1 MAIAPVRSH
10 TPPQLYA
17 PISEGKERE
26 KPLAVEGAGGRM
38 ALWRGGAFVSLA
50 VALAVTLEALAEWL
64 VRRRQR
70 REAREVLFFP
80 AGITC
85 VERLLAAAER
95 EAEGVEGVGLFPP
108 RCSCPLPH
116 EDEGPFGRLLGRL
129 LGARPSLQLCLFAF
143 SSPQLC
149 RAVLVLHRRGVRIRV
164 VTDADYMALRGSQI
178 GILRRAGIQVRHDQD
193 SGYMHHKFAI
203 IDKRLLLTGS
213 LNWTTQAIQQN
224 RENVLI
230 LEDAE
235 YVKLFL
241 KEFEKIWENYNPA
254 NYIFFSKE
262 EVPKK
267 DKHKPETERQ
277 FNK

>member
-1 MAIAPVRSH
+1 MAV
-10 TPPQLYA
+10 
-17 PISEGKERE
+17 
-26 KPLAVEGAGGRM
+26 
-38 ALWRGGAFVSLA
+38 WRGGAL
-50 VALAVTLEALAEWL
+50 VALAVFVGAALEALAEWL
-64 VRRRQR
+64 ARRR
-70 REAREVLFFP
+70 REAQVREVLFFP
-80 AGITC
+80 SRLTC
-85 VERLLAAAER
+85 VEGLLAAAG
-95 EAEGVEGVGLFPP
+95 EGGGGA
-108 RCSCPLPH
+108 CSCPLPH
-116 EDEGPFGRLLGRL
+116 DESPFSRLVARLLT
-129 LGARPSLQLCLFAF
+129 ARRCLDLCVFAF
-143 SSPQLC
+143 SSPQLS
-149 RAVLVLHRRGVRIRV
+149 RAVLLLHRRGVRVRV

-203 IDKRLLLTGS
+203 VDKKLLFTGS
-213 LNWTTQAIQQN
+213 LNWTAQAIQHN

-241 KEFEKIWENYNPA
+241 QEFEKIWENYNPA

-267 DKHKPETERQ
+267 EDKHKAETERQ